1 MHKLF
6 IRILFSIMLSAICA
20 FAYAQDST
28 AANINSV
35 MRSNNKIFVVMS
47 VCITILVGLLL
58 YIIRIDRKI
67 TGIEKQ

>member
-6 IRILFSIMLSAICA
+6 IRILFSFILSIVCA

-28 AANINSV
+28 AANINAV

-47 VCITILVGLLL
+47 VCITILVGLIL
-58 YIIRIDRKI
+58 YLIRIDRKVS
-67 TGIEKQ
+67 GIEKQ